1 MIKKLIIYIFI
12 FIIMYSAVS
21 IKSLVFAHF
30 EKYPPYTFKDGPYKH
45 LEDKPILGLLAERD
59 TASVFQEGYIYAEI
73 DASEDGIYF
82 ILKDGD
88 LILQELERSPRN
100 FPDYVYWTDINNS
113 GLKDFIVMY
122 CDRGVGLA
130 AYGGLVEIY
139 LKSKTGSYTKISYH
153 TLHIDEKDFVDMDG
167 DGNYKVIITDMHG
180 SDSRGKGRY
189 HNYFTYNIYEFS
201 AGRLINAGYKYKD
214 FPKFVWI
221 TNDPNDK
228 NTTHLTEKEK
238 QAHTYQK
245 DDLIKHES
253 ITSKDIERAWLKQ
266 CVNAPA
272 DVSDKDLAAMCYRRI
287 SEIGGIGGMFS
298 SRSAT
303 EWLLAAI
310 LMDPDNKQYW
320 DDLVSAYDGYWAY
333 VEFESIGH
341 GDDVAPLEVEIE
353 KERHELKL
361 KVEQMVTDYRARKNE

>member
-1 MIKKLIIYIFI
+1 MLKKIIYVG
-12 FIIMYSAVS
+12 IILTVLFSNSVY
-21 IKSLVFAHF
+21 AHF
-30 EKYPPYTFKDGPYKH
+30 EHYPPHTFKDGPYKH
-45 LEDKPILGLLAERD
+45 LEDKPILGLLAGRD
-59 TASVFQEGYIYAEI
+59 TPRVIQEGPIYAEI
-73 DASEDGIYF
+73 DASEEGIYF
-82 ILKDGD
+82 IIRDGD
-88 LILQELERSPRN
+88 LILVELERANDNSPD
-100 FPDYVYWTDINNS
+100 FVYWTDINND

-122 CDRGVGLA
+122 CDRGLGLD
-130 AYGGLVEIY
+130 AYGGLIDIY
-139 LKSKTGSYTKISYH
+139 IKSKTGSYTKISYH

-167 DGNYKVIITDMHG
+167 DGNYKVIITDMYS
-180 SDSRGKGRY
+180 SDSRGQGKH
-189 HNYFTYNIYEFS
+189 HNYFTYNIYELS
-201 AGRLINAGYKYKD
+201 AGRLINADYKYKD

-245 DDLIKHES
+245 DDLIKYES

-272 DVSDKDLAAMCYRRI
+272 DVSDKDLAAMCYDRI
-287 SEIGGIGGMFS
+287 REIGGIGGMFS

-320 DDLVSAYDGYWAY
+320 NDLVSAYDEYWAY
-333 VEFESIGH
+333 VEFKSIGH

-361 KVEQMVTDYRARKNE
+361 KVEQMVTDYRARKAIQR